1 MSFAIRRGTNV
12 SHWLSQSERR
22 GEERRAWFTRDDV
35 QRLAALGLD
44 HLRFPLDEEQLWG
57 EDGRPHREAF
67 DLLHAAIGWCEEA
80 GLRAVADL
88 HIVRTHHFNGAAP
101 VFTDVAARD
110 SFLACWERLS
120 GELRSWSSDLVAYEL
135 LNEPVA
141 EDPGQWNDVAAAA
154 LALVRRSEPERTVLL
169 GA

>member
-22 GEERRAWFTRDDV
+22 GEERRVWFTRDDV

-80 GLRAVADL
+80 GLRAVAGPPHRPHAPLQRRRARL
-88 HIVRTHHFNGAAP
+88 HG
-101 VFTDVAARD
+101 
-110 SFLACWERLS
+110 
-120 GELRSWSSDLVAYEL
+120 
-135 LNEPVA
+135 
-141 EDPGQWNDVAAAA
+141 
-154 LALVRRSEPERTVLL
+154 
-169 GA
+169 